1 MGGHGPGV
9 EGLGRHTPGAIAS
22 LISVANAAWMTTTAG
37 LLYLDAEQQLC
48 VNYLVDD
55 QRATGW
61 VLVG

>member
-1 MGGHGPGV
+1 M
-9 EGLGRHTPGAIAS
+9 
-22 LISVANAAWMTTTAG
+22 SVANAAWMTTTAG